1 MVKKKKKDRIPILNR
16 TIRSVVDQVEQRLKR
31 ILHIIGF
38 CCYWHDCINILQ
50 PQWNTSTFNEK
61 VTLKIPAIDK
71 VRLDVQE
78 TRRNSEK
85 LRPKASRPPLQRQ
98 KSECRNG
105 ESSVTRNNLSE
116 VLRLSPGNRTHA
128 GLEGSAWTK
137 HTFLASSHI
146 WMLMGTDA
154 SMFSLNARDSFRH
167 KLERE
172 PTLECNSQNIKRTKH
187 SLISK

>member
-1 MVKKKKKDRIPILNR
+1 MVKKKKE
-16 TIRSVVDQVEQRLKR
+16 TGFQFWTEQLGGGSSWTETKED
-31 ILHIIGF
+31 LHIIGF

-105 ESSVTRNNLSE
+105 ESSVSRNNLSE

-128 GLEGSAWTK
+128 GLEGGAWTK
-137 HTFLASSHI
+137 HTFWASSHI
-146 WMLMGTDA
+146 WMLTGTDA
-154 SMFSLNARDSFRH
+154 SMFSLNLRNSLRH
-167 KLERE
+167 KL
-172 PTLECNSQNIKRTKH
+172 PKRFN
-187 SLISK
+187 